1 MITLAIL
8 GPGGVGAFLGAAL
21 ARAGEDVLLIARE
34 ETAQAIDRDG
44 IEVESARLGPFEAH
58 PAAAPT
64 LDHPADALV
73 VATKAKD
80 LHVALDRIEA
90 EPHLVVPLLNGLD
103 HLQTLRERFGPRA
116 VAGSIR
122 IEAYRTDPNHVRQ
135 TSHFLR
141 VDLATANHRMRA
153 ALEAFATTLNEAQ
166 VPARVLE
173 SEAQAMWGKLVRLN
187 ALALMTSAYDL
198 PLGPIRST
206 PELRDELE
214 ACVVEAAAVAGADG
228 AEVKPRYVM
237 DELDDAHETLGSSMQ
252 RDIAAGVEP
261 ELDAIAGSVLRA
273 AARHGLA
280 CPTIE
285 RLAARVA
292 ERAPTGLPAAP
303 PR

>member
-1 MITLAIL
+1 VTSIAIL

-21 ARAGEDVLLIARE
+21 ARGGHDVVLIARE
-34 ETAQAIDRDG
+34 ETADAINQGG
-44 IEVESARLGPFEAH
+44 IEVDSARLGPFKAH
-58 PAAAPT
+58 PASATT
-64 LDHPADALV
+64 LSTPADALV

-80 LHVALDRIEA
+80 LGAALERIET

-103 HLQTLRERFGPRA
+103 HLDRLRERFGPRA
-116 VAGSIR
+116 VAASIR
-122 IEAYRTDPNHVRQ
+122 IESYRIDPSHVRQ

-141 VDLATANHRMRA
+141 VDLATSNPRMRGAVDAFAA
-153 ALEAFATTLNEAQ
+153 ALNDAQ

-173 SEAQAMWGKLVRLN
+173 SEAQAMWGKLVRLG
-187 ALALMTSAYDL
+187 ALALTTSAYDR

-206 PELRDELE
+206 PELRHELE
-214 ACVVEAAAVAGADG
+214 ACVAEAAMVANADG
-228 AEVKPRYVM
+228 ADVRPADVM
-237 DELDDAHETLGSSMQ
+237 HELDEAHDTLGSSMQ

-285 RLAARVA
+285 GLAARVA
-292 ERAPTGLPAAP
+292 ERTGALLRAAG
-303 PR
+303 

>member
-1 MITLAIL
+1 MA
-8 GPGGVGAFLGAAL
+8 
-21 ARAGEDVLLIARE
+21 
-34 ETAQAIDRDG
+34 
-44 IEVESARLGPFEAH
+44 
-58 PAAAPT
+58 
-64 LDHPADALV
+64 
-73 VATKAKD
+73 
-80 LHVALDRIEA
+80 
-90 EPHLVVPLLNGLD
+90 
-103 HLQTLRERFGPRA
+103 
-116 VAGSIR
+116 
-122 IEAYRTDPNHVRQ
+122 
-135 TSHFLR
+135 
-141 VDLATANHRMRA
+141 
-153 ALEAFATTLNEAQ
+153 
-166 VPARVLE
+166 
-173 SEAQAMWGKLVRLN
+173 SEADAMWGKLVRLN

-285 RLAARVA
+285 RLAARGA
-292 ERAPTGLPAAP
+292 ARAGAPLPAVAP
-303 PR
+303 G